1 MIWVSTPLTLACV
14 NASAGMVDKLLTAGA
29 DPNTALPTG
38 ETALMTCART
48 GNRTAVK
55 ALLARR
61 ANVNARD
68 RTRGQTA
75 LMWAAAARQTG
86 VVEALLELGADVNSR
101 SEVTT
106 GLVYT
111 GMRYI
116 TSPPPVSSGTVVEI
130 NQGGFTPLLFV
141 AQQGDVATAKVLMAA
156 GANANDTAPVGTS
169 ALVLAVHS
177 DNEAVATYLLDQ
189 GADPNAAGAGYT
201 ALHAAVLRGN
211 LQLVKTLL
219 ARGANPDA
227 RLEKGTPVKK
237 YSQDYALSAAWVGAT
252 PLWLAAR
259 FGEASIARELAA
271 AGADPQAAL
280 NDGTTPVLAAVV
292 PSQGIRD
299 RRERYLYPIEAAA
312 VAPDEGE
319 KKTLDTVKLMVELG
333 SSVGA
338 SNQAGDTAVHL
349 AASAG
354 FGSVIQFLADKGVDL
369 QATNKRGLTPLA
381 LASGAGGRGGAS
393 GNTAAATTTGR
404 RCRWWRQRG
413 ERRNF
418 CPRPGRPGASQGHCR
433 VAAQTGR
440 TTVRSTL
447 AVGFPAARATP
458 AISGLGL
465 DCRFSQPMVRQMR
478 LQCPYA
484 DRGRACH
491 FAPDR
496 SRHPRWKWR
505 ARSGPRARA
514 RKVSTNCG
522 TPLRVLKH
530 DAN

>member
-1 MIWVSTPLTLACV
+1 MSSSAWCCRCVPLSAEGDLRLVEAAKKLDVAAARSLLKQRVDPNSAQADGATALHWAAYRDAMDLADLLIRAGANVNTANDLGVTPLTLACV

-48 GNRTAVK
+48 GNQTAVK

-86 VVEALLELGADVNSR
+86 VVEVLLELGADVNSR

-177 DNEAVATYLLDQ
+177 DNESVATYLLDQ
-189 GADPNAAGAGYT
+189 GADPNASGAGYT

-280 NDGTTPVLAAVV
+280 KDGTTPVLAAVV

-319 KKTLDTVKLMVELG
+319 KKTLDTVKLLVELG

-381 LASGAGGRGGAS
+381 LATGAGGRGGPS
-393 GNTAAATTTGR
+393 GNTAAATAAGAAGGANAANAAIVAPEPGVR
-404 RCRWWRQRG
+404 
-413 ERRNF
+413 ERLKATAELLRKL
-418 CPRPGRPGASQGHCR
+418 GAQ
-433 VAAQTGR
+433 Q
-440 TTVRSTL
+440 
-447 AVGFPAARATP
+447 
-458 AISGLGL
+458 
-465 DCRFSQPMVRQMR
+465 
-478 LQCPYA
+478 
-484 DRGRACH
+484 
-491 FAPDR
+491 
-496 SRHPRWKWR
+496 
-505 ARSGPRARA
+505 
-514 RKVSTNCG
+514 
-522 TPLRVLKH
+522 
-530 DAN
+530 